1 MCDLFLTDFKRFLK
15 DKTFYIGLIVLTL
28 YGFITV
34 KNCACFENVCEKID
48 GTSLLLGVPVATI
61 LFIAFF
67 ISFFIGSDY
76 EEGTIRNKIIVG
88 KKRKEIYLSN
98 LLISFLA
105 VTIYFGVY
113 YLSIRL
119 GIYHYKGTIDLDKTI
134 FKFLLLDGYLATLT
148 FVSLMVFVGMLFK
161 SKAGSLLI
169 NLISYGVIM
178 FESIAIWA
186 WFANSKLVQSKELR
200 LMMEMV
206 PSIQL
211 TLMPGDY
218 LRIVN
223 YKMMSLGSLLFIIL
237 INVVGMFIFE
247 VKDLK

>member
-1 MCDLFLTDFKRFLK
+1 MRNLFLTDFKRFFK
-15 DKTFYIGLIVLTL
+15 DKTFYIGLIVLAF

-34 KNCACFENVCEKID
+34 KNNACFENVCGKID
-48 GTSLLLGVPVATI
+48 GTSLLLGIPIATI
-61 LFIAFF
+61 LLVGFF

-98 LLISFLA
+98 LLISFLT
-105 VTIYFGVY
+105 VTIYFGIY

-119 GIYHYKGTIDLDKTI
+119 GLHHYKGTIDLDKTV
-134 FKFLLLDGYLATLT
+134 FKFLLLDGYLATLAFT
-148 FVSLMVFVGMLFK
+148 SLMVFAGMLFK

-169 NLISYGVIM
+169 NLISYGFLM
-178 FESIAIWA
+178 FGSMVTWA
-186 WFANSKLVQSKELR
+186 WFANSKLAQSKELR
-200 LMMEMV
+200 LMMELV

-211 TLMPGDY
+211 TLMPEDY

-223 YKMMSLGSLLFIIL
+223 YKMMGLGSLFFIVL
-237 INVVGMFIFE
+237 INVVGMLLFE